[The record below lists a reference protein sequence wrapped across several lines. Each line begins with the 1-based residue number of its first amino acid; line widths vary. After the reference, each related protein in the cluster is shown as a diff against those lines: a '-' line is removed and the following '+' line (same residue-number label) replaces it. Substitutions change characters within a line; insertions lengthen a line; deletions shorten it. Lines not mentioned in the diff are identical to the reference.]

1 MDDEYYKLKYSVK
14 KELRTLRA
22 NMEEEKEVLQIKLD
36 NVERERDNL
45 AEKIEQ
51 DFRTLWSP
59 ILLNRN
65 SFRFSSTI
73 ELMMEADCVIVRE

>member
-1 MDDEYYKLKYSVK
+1 MDDKYYKLKYSVK

-73 ELMMEADCVIVRE
+73 ELMRVADCVIVRE